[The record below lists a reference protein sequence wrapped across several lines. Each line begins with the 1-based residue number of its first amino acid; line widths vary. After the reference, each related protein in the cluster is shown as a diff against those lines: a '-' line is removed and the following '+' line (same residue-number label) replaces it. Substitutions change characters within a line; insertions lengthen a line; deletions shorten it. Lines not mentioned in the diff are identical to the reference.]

1 MRKTTAVAV
10 VATMLAAGSMG
21 AANAA
26 PDKTPTSRQLQA
38 QVTALAKQVAT
49 LKALAQVPG
58 PQGLPGRDGKDGQS
72 ISGPTGATGSSGAA
86 GRNGVDGKDGGA
98 GLAGAAG
105 ANGSGLPSGATIL
118 ISGDCP
124 AGMTVQG
131 NAYQWRVYNG
141 NPFTG
146 SGSELWVSSCRVN

>member
-1 MRKTTAVAV
+1 
-10 VATMLAAGSMG
+10 MLAAGSMG
-21 AANAA
+21 MANAA
-26 PDKTPTSRQLQA
+26 PGKAPTTTQLQV
-38 QVTALAKQVAT
+38 QVRALAKQVAT

-58 PQGLPGRDGKDGQS
+58 PQGLPGRDGKDGKDGQS
-72 ISGPTGATGSSGAA
+72 VMGPSGPQGVA
-86 GRNGVDGKDGGA
+86 GRNGIDGAGKDGAPGLPGA
-98 GLAGAAG
+98 DG
-105 ANGSGLPSGATIL
+105 ANGSGLPSGSTIL

-124 AGMTVQG
+124 SGMTVQG